1 MPTLPSIAQGQ
12 MALDPVNQIIY
23 YKNESDELKAVTLKW
38 LQDSLT
44 DIDTTDNVVV
54 GGNFTIT
61 GNLTVNG
68 TTTTLNTESIL
79 VEDNFLV
86 LNSNITGTPSTNAG
100 LEIERGDSAN
110 VVIRWNEGSDRW
122 EFTDTD
128 PISGPWYPLTKS
140 TDDLTEGSTNKY
152 FTDERAQDAVNAALV
167 GGTGVSKSYNDSLDT
182 ITISIGQPVGTTDN
196 VTFNQVTADLIGDV
210 TGTVSDISNHGISDL
225 SDVAINDAANGD
237 FLRYNGSNWINDPV
251 NLTTDTVGDYVAT
264 VTSGTGISVTNTGGE
279 GATPNVAIDAVLNN
293 LNDVVITGSATPG
306 QTLQFDGTNWVNTVS
321 PTMEPIGFENKEDS
335 IISFNKTTR
344 EFSISP
350 ASTSYSVWCVGKKF
364 TKTSTETIQIPNDSA
379 LHFIFFDSEG
389 RLGTRQSYF
398 EWDSEAPVSYIY
410 WNADDQEA
418 YFFADERHGIVLD
431 WATHEYLHRTRGAAI
446 ANGFGINN
454 YDLTG
459 DANIG
464 NSDTYAQI
472 DIANGTFFDEDLQ
485 VDITHSNTPAPNTW
499 EQKLQGIA
507 EIPVFY
513 RVGNVWKKDTA
524 TQFPLKQGTARAQY
538 NLDTAGVWSTQ
549 DIVSGRFGISWIIA
563 TNNLDEPIIAV
574 LGQGDYPANGAAHE
588 AFYESLNLDGFPI
601 VEFRPLYK
609 IIYKVSDTYT
619 NSVKTVFTDIT
630 DLRSIIAGGG
640 VPSTAVSDHGSMT
653 GLADDDHPQYLNE
666 SRHNDLDHS
675 IALGTASLND
685 LGDVNIATP
694 SSGQGLVWDGSVW
707 LNTTIPLSLNGLT
720 DVIITSATPNQV
732 LKWNGTN
739 WVNDESPSS
748 ISGTT
753 FSETIGDGVQS
764 QFALMHNL
772 STRNVVV
779 SITEENFPY
788 GAISSY
794 WEATDL
800 NYITI
805 YFASPPDPASV
816 RVNIYAAV
824 TGSQAI
830 SYATTIGDNSSTS
843 YVITHN
849 LGTRDIILQA
859 RNIDSPYE
867 SYNVAWEATTI
878 NTATVYFDSAP
889 AVDSV
894 RIKVIS

>member
-1 MPTLPSIAQGQ
+1 MPTMPSITQGQ

-110 VVIRWNEGSDRW
+110 VVIRWNEGLEKW

-128 PISGPWYPLTKS
+128 PTLGPWYPLVKN

-167 GGTGVSKSYNDSLDT
+167 GGTGVSKSYDDSLDT

-196 VTFNQVTADLIGDV
+196 VIFNRVTADLVGDV

-237 FLRYNGSNWINDPV
+237 FLRYNGANWINDPV

-293 LNDVVITGSATPG
+293 LNDVVITGNATPG

-350 ASTSYSVWCVGKKF
+350 ALTAYSLWCVGKKF
-364 TKTSTETIQIPNDSA
+364 TKTSTETIQIPNNPA

-398 EWDSEAPVSYIY
+398 NWDSEAPVSYVY

-446 ANGFGINN
+446 ANGFGVNN
-454 YDLTG
+454 FTITG
-459 DANIG
+459 LGASNAD
-464 NSDTYAQI
+464 AQI

-485 VDITHSNTPAPNTW
+485 VDITHSTSPTLNTW
-499 EQKLQGIA
+499 QQRLQGGA
-507 EIPVFY
+507 YIPVFY
-513 RVGNVWKKDTA
+513 RLNNHWKKDTA
-524 TQFPLKQGTARAQY
+524 TQFPLKQGTSRPQY
-538 NLDTAGVWSTQ
+538 NLNSGGTWSAV
-549 DIVSGRFGISWIIA
+549 DVANNRFAISWIIA
-563 TNNLDEPIIAV
+563 TNNLNEPIIAV
-574 LGQGDYPANGAAHE
+574 LGQNTYGNKGSAE
-588 AFYESLNLDGFPI
+588 ADFYGSLDLDGFPI

-609 IIYKVSDTYT
+609 IVYECKDSYT
-619 NSVKTVFTDIT
+619 NTPHAAFRTVS
-630 DLRSIIAGGG
+630 DLRSIISADQG
-640 VPSTAVSDHGSMT
+640 VSAVAVSDHGSLT
-653 GLADDDHPQYLNE
+653 GLQDDDHPQYLNE
-666 SRHNDLDHS
+666 SRHNTLDHS

-753 FSETIGDGVQS
+753 HSQIIGDGVES
-764 QFALMHNL
+764 QFIVTHNL
-772 STRNVVV
+772 STRNIVV
-779 SITEENFPY
+779 SITEENTPY
-788 GAISSY
+788 GAISSH

-805 YFASPPDPASV
+805 YFASPPDPSSV
-816 RVNIYAAV
+816 RVNVYAAV

-830 SYATTIGDNSSTS
+830 SYATTIGDSSSTS